1 MKREELYENIDKQI
15 LNEKLYRHKVRN
27 RFDKYFNRKKEQYL
41 AEKIIRKKI
50 QRIIEAKSQ
59 VRYDSTGLNVLDDL
73 FMNTNVLRTLETV
86 YNSLTTSLKQRED
99 YKNHIINDIINMF
112 KIEDAAG
119 VRSGPEKEEETLA
132 ESLTRILNEEDINIT
147 ISDEDIPVVG
157 PKAREETEDDEE
169 EEAEEPEGEPEDDT
183 GINKAKGSF
192 DKIKKSIVDHYI
204 SLGNMEDRKDFKVYL
219 IANLEL
225 YFKGWE
231 DEDKDNLKTPTSP
244 DVEDA
249 VARGE
254 EAMAEE
260 GDEAGEAEEAGFE
273 I

>member
-27 RFDKYFNRKKEQYL
+27 RFNKYFNRKKEQYL
-41 AEKIIRKKI
+41 AEKMIRRKI

-73 FMNTNVLRTLETV
+73 FMNTNVLKTLETV

-99 YKNHIINDIINMF
+99 YKNHIINDIINLF

-119 VRSGPEKEEETLA
+119 TRSGPEKEGETLA
-132 ESLTRILNEEDINIT
+132 ESLIRILNEEEDINIT

-157 PKAREETEDDEE
+157 PKAREEAEEEE
-169 EEAEEPEGEPEDDT
+169 EEAKGEPEGEPEDDT
-183 GINKAKGSF
+183 GINKAKVSF
-192 DKIKKSIVDHYI
+192 DKIKKSIIDYYI
-204 SLGNMEDRKDFKVYL
+204 SLGNKEDRKDFKIYL

-225 YFKGWE
+225 YFNIIFIIK
-231 DEDKDNLKTPTSP
+231 
-244 DVEDA
+244 
-249 VARGE
+249 
-254 EAMAEE
+254 
-260 GDEAGEAEEAGFE
+260 
-273 I
+273 